1 MEYINEDGSLDVERI
16 NSLPLDERLKE
27 MGKFSRE
34 QMEEYFSKVGI
45 SFNESTKPIKV
56 DYKIE
61 EVEVKR
67 YYTIDDIHNIL
78 MKGIDET

>member
-1 MEYINEDGSLDVERI
+1 MEYIKEDGGLDVERI

-61 EVEVKR
+61 EVEV
-67 YYTIDDIHNIL
+67 
-78 MKGIDET
+78 